1 MVLEFNW
8 NHIFYLHFFICSLI
22 DDYIAAID
30 GVIEHLVRRTPNEKH
45 VYIGELIN
53 GKDFKPKMDHLTC
66 FLPGT
71 LLLGYKNG
79 MPESHVH
86 LARDLLDTC
95 YQMYMK
101 QPTNL
106 APEISY
112 FNLNGESETDIY
124 VKSNDAHNLL
134 RPEFIESLYYFYAL
148 TGNTTYQD
156 MGWNIFNAFEKYA
169 KVENGYTSIG
179 NVKNALNTRP
189 RDMLE
194 SFFLGETLKYFYL
207 LFSDNRKEIDLE
219 HWVFNSEAHP
229 LPILSD

>member
-1 MVLEFNW
+1 ME
-8 NHIFYLHFFICSLI
+8 
-22 DDYIAAID
+22 DYIAAID
-30 GVIEHLVRRTPNEKH
+30 GVIEHLVRRTPNEKY
-45 VYIGELIN
+45 VYVGELIN

-79 MPESHVH
+79 MPESHLH
-86 LARDLLDTC
+86 LARDLLNTC

-101 QPTNL
+101 QPTSL
-106 APEISY
+106 APEIAY
-112 FNLNGESETDIY
+112 FNLNGESEADIY

-156 MGWNIFNAFEKYA
+156 MGWTIFNAFERYT

-189 RDMLE
+189 RDMME
-194 SFFLGETLKYFYL
+194 SFYLGEMLKYFYL
-207 LFSDNRKEIDLE
+207 LFSDNRNEIDLE
-219 HWVFNSEAHP
+219 KFVFNSEAHP
-229 LPILSD
+229 LPVRGN